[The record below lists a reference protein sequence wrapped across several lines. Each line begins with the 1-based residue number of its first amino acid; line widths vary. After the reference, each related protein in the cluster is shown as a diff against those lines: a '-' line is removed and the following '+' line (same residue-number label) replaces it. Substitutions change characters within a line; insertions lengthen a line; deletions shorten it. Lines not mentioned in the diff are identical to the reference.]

1 MNLVIGLRQKVLMKA
16 TLPYAEINIAKVPA
30 DGNIGGLIFAAATAM
45 IFFWGIPLVR
55 YMFPAAVF
63 LGCGV
68 ALVLH
73 FIRHETPDVSWI
85 LSATKRK

>member
-1 MNLVIGLRQKVLMKA
+1 M
-16 TLPYAEINIAKVPA
+16 
-30 DGNIGGLIFAAATAM
+30 IFAAATAM

-55 YMFPAAVF
+55 YMFPAAIL

-73 FIRHETPDVSWI
+73 FVRRETPGASAI
-85 LSATKRK
+85 LSAANPKQ

>member
-1 MNLVIGLRQKVLMKA
+1 MKA
-16 TLPYAEINIAKVPA
+16 NVPYAEINVAKVPA
-30 DGNIGGLIFAAATAM
+30 DGNFGGMIFALATVM

-55 YMFPAAVF
+55 YLFPCAIL

-73 FIRHETPDVSWI
+73 FIHRADPWPKMKFHVPKDLFRPT
-85 LSATKRK
+85 A